1 MNRCHFA
8 QLLRE
13 VEKVEG
19 LERIRFMTPHPKD
32 LSDELIE
39 VMATSKKVCN
49 HMHLPMQSGS
59 SRLLKKM
66 NRHYTKES
74 ILRWPKR
81 FKRKSL
87 GSLLLQILS

>member
-1 MNRCHFA
+1 MSFA

-39 VMATSKKVCN
+39 VMATSKKVCK

-59 SRLLKKM
+59 SRLSNPTSLTTSNVSLKSSSVSPGNPTIISVVKD
-66 NRHYTKES
+66 T
-74 ILRWPKR
+74 P
-81 FKRKSL
+81 
-87 GSLLLQILS
+87 GILS